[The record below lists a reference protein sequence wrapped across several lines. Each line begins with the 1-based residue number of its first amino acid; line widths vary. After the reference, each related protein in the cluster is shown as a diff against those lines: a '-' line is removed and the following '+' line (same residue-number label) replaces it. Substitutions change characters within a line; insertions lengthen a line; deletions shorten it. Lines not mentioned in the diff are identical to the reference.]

1 MMGISW
7 MMMCCSSSS
16 TMRRT
21 SPTEGRFSFGYVAW
35 GLFFFCGSVWN
46 GGSRYSKKVFGRIQ
60 ILWIFEENT
69 FSDHVAQYPNVGIIF
84 NFIST
89 QYFKETHPCIEQSLE
104 GILSEWWIAGV
115 PFNQQRFFR
124 MMLFWKSQ
132 LAICHVETIF
142 WWSGTLL
149 ELFSENDKRAR
160 SWDYLEKWHFFV
172 GEKIGEGILENL
184 SSAKKGIFQVK
195 RWGFWPPQKPYLKA
209 AWHEESV
216 QESSHWLGNLD
227 FRCPNVRDPLNWLT
241 FVCWK
246 PILLVVISVRSCS
259 PMLTEQ
265 CWTTMGRTE
274 RHRGPKMLSC
284 SVVFFPQ
291 AGMVS
296 TLKLWE
302 EQKF

>member
-1 MMGISW
+1 MGISW
-7 MMMCCSSSS
+7 MMMCCRSSS

-21 SPTEGRFSFGYVAW
+21 SATEGRFSFGLR
-35 GLFFFCGSVWN
+35 GLGAVFFFCGSVWN
-46 GGSRYSKKVFGRIQ
+46 GGSRYSKNVFGRIQ
-60 ILWIFEENT
+60 ILWIFWREYLQWSCCT
-69 FSDHVAQYPNVGIIF
+69 VSKCRKYIQFHIDPIF
-84 NFIST
+84 
-89 QYFKETHPCIEQSLE
+89 
-104 GILSEWWIAGV
+104 
-115 PFNQQRFFR
+115 QRNKCMHWTKLGRDIFR
-124 MMLFWKSQ
+124 MMNCWSSIQPAKVFQNMLFWKSQ

-149 ELFSENDKRAR
+149 ELFSENNKRVR
-160 SWDYLEKWHFFV
+160 SWDYLENGHFF
-172 GEKIGEGILENL
+172 GEKIGEGILENCPL
-184 SSAKKGIFQVK
+184 QKKGIFQVK

-216 QESSHWLGNLD
+216 QESSHLLGNLD

-246 PILLVVISVRSCS
+246 PIFLVVISVRSCS

-296 TLKLWE
+296 SLKLGE
-302 EQKF
+302 EQIF

>member
-1 MMGISW
+1 MPGGW
-7 MMMCCSSSS
+7 RWWEYLEWWCVAAHH
-16 TMRRT
+16 RLW
-21 SPTEGRFSFGYVAW
+21 EGRAPPKVGFPLAMWLG
-35 GLFFFCGSVWN
+35 GCFFFCGSVWN

-184 SSAKKGIFQVK
+184 SSAKKRHFSGEKVRVLTTPKTLFESCMAWRVGSGIL
-195 RWGFWPPQKPYLKA
+195 PL
-209 AWHEESV
+209 
-216 QESSHWLGNLD
+216 
-227 FRCPNVRDPLNWLT
+227 VR
-241 FVCWK
+241 
-246 PILLVVISVRSCS
+246 
-259 PMLTEQ
+259 
-265 CWTTMGRTE
+265 
-274 RHRGPKMLSC
+274 
-284 SVVFFPQ
+284 
-291 AGMVS
+291 
-296 TLKLWE
+296 
-302 EQKF
+302 